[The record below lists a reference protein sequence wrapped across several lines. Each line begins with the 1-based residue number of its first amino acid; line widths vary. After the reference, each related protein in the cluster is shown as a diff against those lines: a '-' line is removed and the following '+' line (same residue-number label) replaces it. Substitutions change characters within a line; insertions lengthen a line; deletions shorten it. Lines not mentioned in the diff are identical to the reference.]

1 MRKVWEILYDLEPS
15 ALAELIKVERRLV
28 RAASEVVAILSI
40 TTRAYYD
47 QVTSGVPV
55 LVLILN

>member
-28 RAASEVVAILSI
+28 RAGSEVVAILSI